1 PRFKAHPPQHTAI
14 RNSKCASQNSQHA
27 PPLTHLLSCCSSRL
41 SDPAPISPGSPPSL
55 LCKVAPSSA
64 SPVPPSPDLGTS
76 PFVHARRRLVS
87 WEQKPEHRN
96 LPDLNLPTPPSSTN
110 HPHNTDNN
118 LAPSSSRCGLLTGVF
133 YDVLSSLGL
142 LNKHA
147 KLLFLGLDNAG
158 KTTLL
163 HMLKNDRVAILQ
175 PTLHPTS
182 EELAIGNVRF
192 TTFDLGGHQ
201 QARRLWKDYF
211 PEVNG
216 IVFLVDAKDHE
227 RFPEAKAELDA
238 LLSMEELAKVPFVI
252 LGNKIDHPDAISE
265 EELRHQLGM
274 YQTTG
279 KGKVPLEGIR
289 PIEVFMCSVVL
300 RQGYGDGIR
309 WLSQYV

>member
-1 PRFKAHPPQHTAI
+1 MQ
-14 RNSKCASQNSQHA
+14 Q
-27 PPLTHLLSCCSSRL
+27 
-41 SDPAPISPGSPPSL
+41 
-55 LCKVAPSSA
+55 
-64 SPVPPSPDLGTS
+64 
-76 PFVHARRRLVS
+76 
-87 WEQKPEHRN
+87 
-96 LPDLNLPTPPSSTN
+96 
-110 HPHNTDNN
+110 
-118 LAPSSSRCGLLTGVF
+118 
-133 YDVLSSLGL
+133 
-142 LNKHA
+142 
-147 KLLFLGLDNAG
+147 
-158 KTTLL
+158 
-163 HMLKNDRVAILQ
+163 NDRVAILQ

-227 RFPEAKAELDA
+227 RFAEAKAELDA

-300 RQGYGDGIR
+300 RQGA
-309 WLSQYV
+309 